1 MELYSLKFNNI
12 FLYYLCS
19 IIGSLIILILS
30 NHILKYKITN
40 FIQYMGKR
48 SFIIIGTHMIFIS
61 ILNFIM
67 DKIDIIP
74 MVIEVIITP
83 FIIIVFE
90 YLFLKTIDKFKC
102 KLK

>member
-1 MELYSLKFNNI
+1 
-12 FLYYLCS
+12 
-19 IIGSLIILILS
+19 
-30 NHILKYKITN
+30 
-40 FIQYMGKR
+40 
-48 SFIIIGTHMIFIS
+48 MIFIS